1 MWNHLRYTVDGVRPI
16 IYITENG
23 CDVPKENEMTLAV
36 ALEDTFRIDYY
47 RLYLAELERAIGD
60 GVDIRGYFAWSL
72 MDNFEWADGFKNRF
86 GLYYIDYTDS
96 SLPRYPKSSSF
107 WYTQYVKDHVSY
119 GSNALVPDETSSN
132 LRKKPPG
139 KGGKGDTDKNKDKG
153 GHSSG
158 SKGGGPGDNKGPVRP
173 TDDDYTQHPDGGVEN
188 VNSPQYRQRKRME
201 AVTIYGGWMDYL
213 NAALGSNHGA
223 STFGPEGML
232 S

>member
-1 MWNHLRYTVDGVRPI
+1 
-16 IYITENG
+16 
-23 CDVPKENEMTLAV
+23 
-36 ALEDTFRIDYY
+36 
-47 RLYLAELERAIGD
+47 
-60 GVDIRGYFAWSL
+60 

-119 GSNALVPDETSSN
+119 GSNASLPVEGSSN
-132 LRKKPPG
+132 LRNHPPG
-139 KGGKGDTDKNKDKG
+139 KGGKGDKDKNKNKNKGKEKGKEKGGHGSADKG
-153 GHSSG
+153 GG
-158 SKGGGPGDNKGPVRP
+158 SGDNKGPVRP
-173 TDDDYTQHPDGGVEN
+173 TDDDYTQDPDGGVEN

-201 AVTIYGGWMDYL
+201 AVTIYGGWVDYL